1 MQRFK
6 ISIPFVYRVYM
17 MIAEPRVRRLL
28 YFAIY
33 AGLWI
38 AGIGSLL
45 QTPESIEDILGG
57 SILIQVFCWL
67 ILVGSTLAFFAVLPG
82 IWWLERAGLLAI
94 GTGVL
99 MYAVVLLAL
108 DASFMVTSFALIVI
122 LICTL
127 RWLDIKEYL
136 LAPREG

>member
-6 ISIPFVYRVYM
+6 VSIPFLYRVYM

-33 AGLWI
+33 SGLLSW
-38 AGIGSLL
+38 GIGSMVH
-45 QTPESIEDILGG
+45 TPKSIEDILGG
-57 SILIQVFCWL
+57 SILIQVFL
-67 ILVGSTLAFFAVLPG
+67 SAIIVGSSLACVAVLPG
-82 IWWLERAGLLAI
+82 VWWLERAGLLAI
-94 GTGVL
+94 GTGII
-99 MYAVVLLAL
+99 MYAVILLASSSL
-108 DASFMVTSFALIVI
+108 FMVAMFPIIIV